1 MYEHRTAPLLPRH
14 LFWRRML
21 RHGGMALLA
30 VVVSL
35 AAGTTGY
42 HALGELPWVNAFENA
57 SMILAGMGPAD
68 PIDSNAGKIFASLFA
83 LYSGVVF
90 LLVAGVLVTPVFH
103 RMLHHFH
110 LESGERSR

>member
-1 MYEHRTAPLLPRH
+1 MYEHHSAPLLPRQ

-35 AAGTTGY
+35 SAGTVGY
-42 HALGELPWVNAFENA
+42 HELGELPLVNAFENA

-68 PIDSNAGKIFASLFA
+68 PIASTAGKIFASLYA
-83 LYSGVVF
+83 LYSGIVF

-103 RMLHHFH
+103 RMLHRFH
-110 LESGERSR
+110 LERSERSR

>member
-1 MYEHRTAPLLPRH
+1 
-14 LFWRRML
+14 ML

-35 AAGTTGY
+35 AAGTVGY
-42 HALGELPWVNAFENA
+42 HTLGELPWVNAFENA

-68 PIDSNAGKIFASLFA
+68 PIDSTPGKIFASLYA

-103 RMLHHFH
+103 RMLHRFH
-110 LESGERSR
+110 LERGERSR

>member
-1 MYEHRTAPLLPRH
+1 MYEHHSAPLLPRH

-30 VVVSL
+30 VVISL
-35 AAGTTGY
+35 IAGTAGY
-42 HALGELPWVNAFENA
+42 HTLGGLPWVNAFENA

-68 PIDSNAGKIFASLFA
+68 PIHSTVGKIFASLFA

-90 LLVAGVLVTPVFH
+90 LLVAGMLVTPVFH
-103 RMLHHFH
+103 RLLHHFH
-110 LESGERSR
+110 LERNERSR

>member
-1 MYEHRTAPLLPRH
+1 MYEHHSAPLLPRQF
-14 LFWRRML
+14 FWRRML

-35 AAGTTGY
+35 AAGTVGY
-42 HALGELPWVNAFENA
+42 HALGALPWVNAFENA

-68 PIDSNAGKIFASLFA
+68 PIASTAGKIFASLYA
-83 LYSGVVF
+83 LYSGIVF

-103 RMLHHFH
+103 RMLHRFH
-110 LESGERSR
+110 LERSERSR